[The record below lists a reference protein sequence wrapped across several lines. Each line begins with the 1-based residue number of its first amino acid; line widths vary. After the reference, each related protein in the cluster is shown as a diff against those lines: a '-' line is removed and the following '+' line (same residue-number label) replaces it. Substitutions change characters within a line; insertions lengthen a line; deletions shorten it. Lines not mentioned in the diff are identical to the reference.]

1 MSGRARKEAVQAAA
15 RELLKFVNRSPSPF
29 HAVAECRSR
38 LLQAGFHELKE
49 TESWDIKPESKYF
62 LTRNSSTII
71 AFAVGGQ
78 YVPGNGFSLI
88 GAHTD
93 SPCLRVKRR
102 SRRSQVGFQQVG
114 VETYG
119 GGIWSTW
126 FDRDLTLAGRVIV
139 KCPTSGRLE
148 QRLVHVD
155 RPILRIPHLAIHL
168 QRNVNENFGP
178 NMEMHLVPI
187 LATSIQEELE
197 KGTPEPGPLNAT
209 DERHHSVLTS
219 LLCAHLG
226 LSPEDILEMELCLAD
241 TQPAVLGGAYEEFI
255 FAPRLDNLHSCFCA
269 LQALIDSCS
278 APASLAA
285 DPHVRMIALYDN
297 EEVGSESA
305 QGAQSLLTEL
315 VLRRISAS
323 PQHLTAFEEAIP
335 KSYMI
340 SADMAHAV
348 HPNYLDKHEENH
360 RPLFHKGPVI
370 KVNSKQRY
378 ASNAVS
384 EALIREVAS
393 NVGVPLQDLMV
404 RNDSPCG
411 TTIGPILAS
420 RLGLRVLDLGSPQL
434 AMHSIR
440 ETACTTGVLQTLTLF
455 KLMPKWRVFVAIWG
469 SAHLSIHRCTGSL
482 SKDCSYLQVCAKGV
496 KILPANVGDTSSM
509 LGLGRFHMP
518 RGNEA
523 HVPQLLKST
532 RLEPML
538 HSKRS
543 CRCEKTEHCNEKAPP
558 TLCNEEKPTRSS
570 QDPAEPQIN
579 K

>member
-1 MSGRARKEAVQAAA
+1 MQVAMSGRARKEAVQAAA

-29 HAVAECRSR
+29 HVVAECRSR
-38 LLQAGFHELKE
+38 LLQAGFRELKE
-49 TESWDIKPESKYF
+49 TDTWDIKPESKYF

-139 KCPTSGRLE
+139 KS
-148 QRLVHVD
+148 
-155 RPILRIPHLAIHL
+155 
-168 QRNVNENFGP
+168 P
-178 NMEMHLVPI
+178 N
-187 LATSIQEELE
+187 
-197 KGTPEPGPLNAT
+197 
-209 DERHHSVLTS
+209 
-219 LLCAHLG
+219 
-226 LSPEDILEMELCLAD
+226 
-241 TQPAVLGGAYEEFI
+241 
-255 FAPRLDNLHSCFCA
+255 
-269 LQALIDSCS
+269 QALIDSCA
-278 APASLAA
+278 APASLAS
-285 DPHVRMIALYDN
+285 DPHVRVIALYDN

-323 PQHLTAFEEAIP
+323 SQHLTAFEEAIP

-348 HPNYLDKHEENH
+348 HPNYVDKHEENH

-384 EALIREVAS
+384 EALIRKVAN

-420 RLGLRVLDLGSPQL
+420 RLGLRVVDLGSPQL

-440 ETACTTGVLQTLTLF
+440 ETACTTGVLQTITLF
-455 KLMPKWRVFVAIWG
+455 KGFFELYPSVSR
-469 SAHLSIHRCTGSL
+469 
-482 SKDCSYLQVCAKGV
+482 
-496 KILPANVGDTSSM
+496 N
-509 LGLGRFHMP
+509 
-518 RGNEA
+518 
-523 HVPQLLKST
+523 LLV
-532 RLEPML
+532 
-538 HSKRS
+538 
-543 CRCEKTEHCNEKAPP
+543 
-558 TLCNEEKPTRSS
+558 
-570 QDPAEPQIN
+570 D
-579 K
+579 

>member
-1 MSGRARKEAVQAAA
+1 MQVGVHRPPRSNSDPRPGWRPGSPARGEVGRAPPEAKPKARRRTTRPSWGWKRVASERLRVAMTGRARKEAVQAAA

-38 LLQAGFHELKE
+38 LLQAGFRELKE
-49 TESWDIKPESKYF
+49 TESWDIKPESKVRGGVGAERQVPRLGLKVLCAIWLANPTQNTPSAPQYF

-148 QRLVHVD
+148 QQLVHVD

-187 LATSIQEELE
+187 LATAVQEELE
-197 KGTPEPGPLNAT
+197 KGTPEPGPLNAA
-209 DERHHSVLTS
+209 DDRHHSVLMS
-219 LLCAHLG
+219 LLSAHLG
-226 LSPEDILEMELCLAD
+226 LSPEDIVEMELCLAD

-269 LQALIDSCS
+269 LQALIDSC
-278 APASLAA
+278 ANPVSLATE
-285 DPHVRMIALYDN
+285 PHVRMIALYDN

-340 SADMAHAV
+340 SADMAHA
-348 HPNYLDKHEENH
+348 
-360 RPLFHKGPVI
+360 GPVI

-393 NVGVPLQDLMV
+393 KVGVPLQDLMV

-411 TTIGPILAS
+411 STIGPILAS

-455 KLMPKWRVFVAIWG
+455 KGFFELLP
-469 SAHLSIHRCTGSL
+469 SL
-482 SKDCSYLQVCAKGV
+482 SR
-496 KILPANVGDTSSM
+496 N
-509 LGLGRFHMP
+509 
-518 RGNEA
+518 
-523 HVPQLLKST
+523 LLV
-532 RLEPML
+532 
-538 HSKRS
+538 
-543 CRCEKTEHCNEKAPP
+543 
-558 TLCNEEKPTRSS
+558 
-570 QDPAEPQIN
+570 D
-579 K
+579 

>member
-15 RELLKFVNRSPSPF
+15 RELLKFVNQSPSPF

-38 LLQAGFHELKE
+38 LLQAGFRELKE

-102 SRRSQVGFQQVG
+102 SRRSQ
-114 VETYG
+114 
-119 GGIWSTW
+119 
-126 FDRDLTLAGRVIV
+126 
-139 KCPTSGRLE
+139 CPTSGRLE

-187 LATSIQEELE
+187 LATAVQEELE
-197 KGTPEPGPLNAT
+197 KGTPEPGPLNAA
-209 DERHHSVLTS
+209 DDRHHSVLMS

-269 LQALIDSCS
+269 LQALIDSCA
-278 APASLAA
+278 APASLAV

-384 EALIREVAS
+384 EALIREVAR

-440 ETACTTGVLQTLTLF
+440 ETACTSGVLQTLTLF
-455 KLMPKWRVFVAIWG
+455 KGFFELFP
-469 SAHLSIHRCTGSL
+469 SL
-482 SKDCSYLQVCAKGV
+482 SR
-496 KILPANVGDTSSM
+496 N
-509 LGLGRFHMP
+509 
-518 RGNEA
+518 
-523 HVPQLLKST
+523 LLV
-532 RLEPML
+532 
-538 HSKRS
+538 
-543 CRCEKTEHCNEKAPP
+543 
-558 TLCNEEKPTRSS
+558 
-570 QDPAEPQIN
+570 D
-579 K
+579 

>member
-1 MSGRARKEAVQAAA
+1 MILGRRAEAFNGEFQPWVWVSRWGRAEAEVAMNGKARQEAVQTAAK
-15 RELLKFVNRSPSPF
+15 ELLKFVNQSPSPF
-29 HAVAECRSR
+29 HAVAECRNR
-38 LLQAGFHELKE
+38 LLQAGFSELKE
-49 TESWDIKPESKYF
+49 TEKWNIKPESKYF
-62 LTRNSSTII
+62 MTRNSSTII

-148 QRLVHVD
+148 QRLVHVE

-168 QRNVNENFGP
+168 QRNINENFGP
-178 NMEMHLVPI
+178 NTEMHLVPI
-187 LATSIQEELE
+187 LATAIQEELE
-197 KGTPEPGPLNAT
+197 KGTPEPGPLNAM
-209 DERHHSVLTS
+209 DERHHSVLMS

-226 LSPEDILEMELCLAD
+226 LSPKDIVEMELCLAD
-241 TQPAVLGGAYEEFI
+241 TQPAVLGGAYDEFI

-269 LQALIDSCS
+269 LQALIDSC
-278 APASLAA
+278 AGPGSLATE
-285 DPHVRMIALYDN
+285 PHVRMITLYDN

-323 PQHLTAFEEAIP
+323 CQHPTAFEEAIP
-335 KSYMI
+335 KSFMI

-360 RPLFHKGPVI
+360 RPLFHK
-370 KVNSKQRY
+370 
-378 ASNAVS
+378 
-384 EALIREVAS
+384 
-393 NVGVPLQDLMV
+393 DLMV
-404 RNDSPCG
+404 RNDTPCG

-440 ETACTTGVLQTLTLF
+440 EMACTTGVLQTLTLF
-455 KLMPKWRVFVAIWG
+455 KGFFELFP
-469 SAHLSIHRCTGSL
+469 SL
-482 SKDCSYLQVCAKGV
+482 SH
-496 KILPANVGDTSSM
+496 N
-509 LGLGRFHMP
+509 
-518 RGNEA
+518 
-523 HVPQLLKST
+523 LLV
-532 RLEPML
+532 
-538 HSKRS
+538 
-543 CRCEKTEHCNEKAPP
+543 
-558 TLCNEEKPTRSS
+558 
-570 QDPAEPQIN
+570 D
-579 K
+579 

>member
-1 MSGRARKEAVQAAA
+1 MSGHDPTRGAMQVAMNGKARQEAVQTAAK
-15 RELLKFVNRSPSPF
+15 ELLKFVNRSPSPF
-29 HAVAECRSR
+29 HAVAECRNR
-38 LLQAGFHELKE
+38 LLQAGFSELKE
-49 TESWDIKPESKYF
+49 TEKWNIKPESKYF
-62 LTRNSSTII
+62 MTRNSSTII

-148 QRLVHVD
+148 QRLVHVE

-168 QRNVNENFGP
+168 QQNINENFGP
-178 NMEMHLVPI
+178 NTEMHLVPI
-187 LATSIQEELE
+187 LATAIQEELE
-197 KGTPEPGPLNAT
+197 KGTPEPGPLSA
-209 DERHHSVLTS
+209 
-219 LLCAHLG
+219 
-226 LSPEDILEMELCLAD
+226 
-241 TQPAVLGGAYEEFI
+241 AVLGGAYDEFI

-269 LQALIDSCS
+269 LQALIDSC
-278 APASLAA
+278 AGPGSLATE
-285 DPHVRMIALYDN
+285 PHVRMITLYDN

-323 PQHLTAFEEAIP
+323 CQHPTAFEEAIP
-335 KSYMI
+335 KSFMI

-384 EALIREVAS
+384 EALIREVA
-393 NVGVPLQDLMV
+393 NKVKVPLQDLMV

-440 ETACTTGVLQTLTLF
+440 EMACTTGVLQTLTLF
-455 KLMPKWRVFVAIWG
+455 KGFFELFP
-469 SAHLSIHRCTGSL
+469 SL
-482 SKDCSYLQVCAKGV
+482 SH
-496 KILPANVGDTSSM
+496 N
-509 LGLGRFHMP
+509 
-518 RGNEA
+518 
-523 HVPQLLKST
+523 LLV
-532 RLEPML
+532 
-538 HSKRS
+538 
-543 CRCEKTEHCNEKAPP
+543 
-558 TLCNEEKPTRSS
+558 
-570 QDPAEPQIN
+570 D
-579 K
+579 

>member
-38 LLQAGFHELKE
+38 LLQAGFRELKE

-71 AFAVGGQ
+71 AFAVGGR
-78 YVPGNGFSLI
+78 YIPGNGFSLI

-102 SRRSQVGFQQVG
+102 SRRSQGGFQQVG

-126 FDRDLTLAGRVIV
+126 FDRDLTLAGRVIF
-139 KCPTSGRLE
+139 KCPTSGHLE

-168 QRNVNENFGP
+168 QRNINENFGP
-178 NMEMHLVPI
+178 NTETHLVPI
-187 LATSIQEELE
+187 LATVVQEELE
-197 KGTPEPGPLNAT
+197 KGTPESGSANATVRRLPCSWGRCAEGVPTGPLRRGKEEEEQT
-209 DERHHSVLTS
+209 LLPISSVLQDERHHSVLMS

-226 LSPEDILEMELCLAD
+226 LSCEDILEMELCLAD
-241 TQPAVLGGAYEEFI
+241 TQPGVLGGAYDEFI

-269 LQALIDSCS
+269 LQALIDSCA
-278 APASLAA
+278 APSSLAME
-285 DPHVRMIALYDN
+285 PNVRMITLYDN

-315 VLRRISAS
+315 VLRRISS
-323 PQHLTAFEEAIP
+323 SSQHLTAFEEAIP
-335 KSYMI
+335 KSFMI

-348 HPNYLDKHEENH
+348 HPNYMDKHEENH

-378 ASNAVS
+378 SSNAVS
-384 EALIREVAS
+384 EALIREVANS
-393 NVGVPLQDLMV
+393 VGVPLQV
-404 RNDSPCG
+404 RA
-411 TTIGPILAS
+411 GPAW
-420 RLGLRVLDLGSPQL
+420 
-434 AMHSIR
+434 
-440 ETACTTGVLQTLTLF
+440 EGV
-455 KLMPKWRVFVAIWG
+455 MEGAG
-469 SAHLSIHRCTGSL
+469 
-482 SKDCSYLQVCAKGV
+482 
-496 KILPANVGDTSSM
+496 
-509 LGLGRFHMP
+509 
-518 RGNEA
+518 
-523 HVPQLLKST
+523 
-532 RLEPML
+532 
-538 HSKRS
+538 
-543 CRCEKTEHCNEKAPP
+543 
-558 TLCNEEKPTRSS
+558 
-570 QDPAEPQIN
+570 
-579 K
+579 

>member
-1 MSGRARKEAVQAAA
+1 MQVAMNGRARKEAVLAAA
-15 RELLKFVNRSPSPF
+15 RELLKFINRSPSPF
-29 HAVAECRSR
+29 HAVAECRNR
-38 LLQAGFHELKE
+38 LLQAGFCELKE

-102 SRRSQVGFQQVG
+102 SRRSQAGFHQVG

-126 FDRDLTLAGRVIV
+126 FDRDLTLAGRVII
-139 KCPTSGRLE
+139 KCPSSGRLE

-155 RPILRIPHLAIHL
+155 RPVLRIPHLAIHL

-178 NMEMHLVPI
+178 NTETHLVPI
-187 LATSIQEELE
+187 LATAVQEELE
-197 KGTPEPGPLNAT
+197 MGASEPGPLNTAVRGSPAPGR
-209 DERHHSVLTS
+209 DERHHLVLTS
-219 LLCAHLG
+219 LVCAQLG

-241 TQPAVLGGAYEEFI
+241 MQPAVLGGAYDEFI

-269 LQALIDSCS
+269 LQALIDSCA
-278 APASLAA
+278 APASLAME
-285 DPHVRMIALYDN
+285 PHVRMITLYDH

-323 PQHLTAFEEAIP
+323 SQRLTAFEEAIP

-393 NVGVPLQDLMV
+393 SVGVPLQDLMV

-411 TTIGPILAS
+411 TTIGPILAA
-420 RLGLRVLDLGSPQL
+420 RLGLRVLDVGSPQL

-440 ETACTTGVLQTLTLF
+440 EMACTTGVLQTLTLF
-455 KLMPKWRVFVAIWG
+455 KGFFELFP
-469 SAHLSIHRCTGSL
+469 SL
-482 SKDCSYLQVCAKGV
+482 SC
-496 KILPANVGDTSSM
+496 N
-509 LGLGRFHMP
+509 
-518 RGNEA
+518 
-523 HVPQLLKST
+523 LLV
-532 RLEPML
+532 
-538 HSKRS
+538 
-543 CRCEKTEHCNEKAPP
+543 
-558 TLCNEEKPTRSS
+558 
-570 QDPAEPQIN
+570 D
-579 K
+579 

>member
-1 MSGRARKEAVQAAA
+1 MSGHGPTLGAMQVAMNGKARQEAVQTAAK
-15 RELLKFVNRSPSPF
+15 ELLKFVNRSPSPF
-29 HAVAECRSR
+29 HAVAECRNR
-38 LLQAGFHELKE
+38 LLQAGFSELKE
-49 TESWDIKPESKYF
+49 TEKWNIKPESKYF
-62 LTRNSSTII
+62 MTRNSSTII

-148 QRLVHVD
+148 QRLVHVE

-178 NMEMHLVPI
+178 NTEMHLVPI
-187 LATSIQEELE
+187 LATAIQEELE
-197 KGTPEPGPLNAT
+197 KGTPEPGPLSAV
-209 DERHHSVLTS
+209 DERHHSVLMS

-226 LSPEDILEMELCLAD
+226 LSPKDIVEMELCLAD
-241 TQPAVLGGAYEEFI
+241 TQPAVLGGAYDEFI

-269 LQALIDSCS
+269 LQALIDSC
-278 APASLAA
+278 AGPGSLATE
-285 DPHVRMIALYDN
+285 PHVRMITLYDN

-323 PQHLTAFEEAIP
+323 CQYPTAFEEAIP
-335 KSYMI
+335 KSFMI

-348 HPNYLDKHEENH
+348 HPNYLDLEAW
-360 RPLFHKGPVI
+360 LFWAPTHSLWACHYLCLTVDSPQGPVI

-378 ASNAVS
+378 ASNSVS
-384 EALIREVAS
+384 EALIREVA
-393 NVGVPLQDLMV
+393 NKVKVPLQDLMV

-440 ETACTTGVLQTLTLF
+440 EMACTTGVLQTLTLF
-455 KLMPKWRVFVAIWG
+455 K
-469 SAHLSIHRCTGSL
+469 CTQ
-482 SKDCSYLQVCAKGV
+482 YRFQ
-496 KILPANVGDTSSM
+496 LPASAV
-509 LGLGRFHMP
+509 LARGL
-518 RGNEA
+518 
-523 HVPQLLKST
+523 
-532 RLEPML
+532 
-538 HSKRS
+538 
-543 CRCEKTEHCNEKAPP
+543 
-558 TLCNEEKPTRSS
+558 S
-570 QDPAEPQIN
+570 QGLSFAA
-579 K
+579 